1 MSADAT
7 DLAAAADR
15 VEGDWA
21 AVLGQPAAVNALQAA
36 LGRDELAHAWLVVG
50 PPQVGQQELV
60 RALGG
65 ALNCPESPTPQAGC
79 ARCDACRRMR
89 EGKHPALLELEPKG
103 ASYLVDD
110 VRGEWIPAAMHS
122 LTEGRRKV
130 LRVRGADRM
139 NEAAQ
144 NAFLK
149 VLEEP
154 PASVLWVLEVEDE
167 GALLDTVVSRCR
179 RLDLV
184 PWGLEPLRTRAAELA
199 IPVARREAL
208 ARAAL
213 GSPARLEALA
223 EEDVAAARDRH
234 LGIIDQLASAGPGAV
249 VPLAKA
255 LHAWAKSRSAA
266 VKASNDAEFA
276 RLESEFGVD
285 ERGRGWPPGMRN
297 QVKRTHERTERQ
309 AQRAA
314 LDLLLDDLASYLRDL
329 VTVASGGGSG
339 QLVNLDA
346 EVALRRDAER
356 LPVPDAVRALSAVAH
371 CRTALD
377 RNGNPDLQ
385 LERLLLQLA
394 LPLYAASA

>member
-1 MSADAT
+1 MSAQLT
-7 DLAAAADR
+7 PSPP
-15 VEGDWA
+15 EGAWA
-21 AVLGQPAAVNALQAA
+21 AVLGQPAAVHALRTA

-50 PPQVGQQELV
+50 PPQVGQREMV

-65 ALNCPESPTPQAGC
+65 ALNCPESTTPQGGC
-79 ARCDACRRMR
+79 DRCDACRRMR

-110 VRGEWIPAAMHS
+110 VRGEWIPTAMRS

-130 LRVRGADRM
+130 MRVRGADRM

-184 PWGLEPLRTRAAELA
+184 PWGLEPLRLRAGDLG
-199 IPVARREAL
+199 IPTGRREAL

-223 EEDVAAARDRH
+223 EEDVAAARERH
-234 LGIIDQLASAGPGAV
+234 LGVIDRLASSGPGAV
-249 VPLAKA
+249 VPLAKE
-255 LHAWAKSRSAA
+255 LHAWAKGRSAV
-266 VKASNDAEFA
+266 VKEANALELA
-276 RLESEFGVD
+276 RLEEEFGVD
-285 ERGRGWPPGMRN
+285 ERGRGWPPGLRN
-297 QVKRTHERTERQ
+297 QLRRTHERTERQ

-329 VTVASGGGSG
+329 VAMASGGGSG
-339 QLVNLDA
+339 ALVNLDA
-346 EVALRRDAER
+346 EVALRRDVQR
-356 LPVPDAVRALSAVAH
+356 LPVPDAVRALSAVAD
-371 CRTALD
+371 CRAALD
-377 RNGNPDLQ
+377 RNGNAELQ

-394 LPLYAASA
+394 LPIYAASA

>member
-1 MSADAT
+1 MSV
-7 DLAAAADR
+7 AAADP
-15 VEGDWA
+15 EPGGDWA
-21 AVLGQPAAVNALQAA
+21 AVLGQPAAVHALRTA

-65 ALNCPESPTPQAGC
+65 ALNCPASATPQAGC
-79 ARCDACRRMR
+79 GRCDACRRMR

-103 ASYLVDD
+103 AGYLVDD
-110 VRGEWIPAAMHS
+110 VRGEWIPTAMHS
-122 LTEGRRKV
+122 LTEGRRKI

-184 PWGLEPLRTRAAELA
+184 PWGLEPLRARAAELA
-199 IPVARREAL
+199 IPAARREAL

-223 EEDVAAARDRH
+223 EDDVAAARERH
-234 LGIIDQLASAGPGAV
+234 LGIIDQLATAGPGTV
-249 VPLAKA
+249 VPLARE
-255 LHAWAKSRSAA
+255 LHTWAKSRSTVVKEANAA
-266 VKASNDAEFA
+266 ELA

-297 QVKRTHERTERQ
+297 QLKRTHERTERQ

-314 LDLLLDDLASYLRDL
+314 LDLLFDDLASYLRDL
-329 VTVASGGGSG
+329 ITVASGGGSG
-339 QLVNLDA
+339 ELVNLDA
-346 EVALRRDAER
+346 EVALRRDAQR

-371 CRTALD
+371 CRRALD

-394 LPLYAASA
+394 LPIYAASA